1 MSYFGRQKGVV
12 IESSFSLYHKK
23 AKIEEYFFGSSL
35 TGQRINTAPGGLH
48 NLLHEDKEL

>member
-1 MSYFGRQKGVV
+1 MSYCDRQKGDV

-23 AKIEEYFFGSSL
+23 TKIEEYFLGTSL

-48 NLLHEDKEL
+48 NLLHKDKEL